1 MHWTFR
7 DEAKFDDGASID
19 TLSSLYDGLSNYFL
33 AVREGLNY
41 ESDRPVAPPG
51 VFVENKDLVADTN
64 RPNVFVPLFPF
75 DERGHVLLH
84 PSSQVLVHQILRLL
98 PATTGEAVEIL
109 FQVSRNVRRV
119 IAENEVV
126 GCQRFGFVGI

>member
-41 ESDRPVAPPG
+41 ESDRPVTPPG

-75 DERGHVLLH
+75 DERGHVFPH
-84 PSSQVLVHQILRLL
+84 PSSPVLVHQVLGLL
-98 PATTGEAVEIL
+98 PATTREAIEVL
-109 FQVSRNVRRV
+109 FQVSWDVRRV
-119 IAENEVV
+119 IAENKVI
-126 GCQRFGFVGI
+126 GCQRFRFVRI